1 MKNVWWSNQGDIL
14 YIHVI
19 DSIKKTNHTYDVF
32 NYVKGSC
39 VIYAFLQGSQIQ
51 QRQKQTKSECWCEN
65 VVFTSSRILVWQT
78 LLGQMCVYSAR
89 SSVFCMILFV
99 FSCVSVFLY
108 KN

>member
-14 YIHVI
+14 YIHVF

-39 VIYAFLQGSQIQ
+39 VIYVFLQGSQIQQ

-65 VVFTSSRILVWQT
+65 MVFQNT
-78 LLGQMCVYSAR
+78 
-89 SSVFCMILFV
+89 CMIAKK
-99 FSCVSVFLY
+99 
-108 KN
+108 KNIVGTNVCIFCTI